1 MRKLASGSVMGQFRR
16 LPLFFFF
23 KKPKKKKK
31 KSFFSIIF
39 FFFCVLSPPPC
50 LGCEGKRRF
59 TKTAPQGPKEQFE
72 GREGDGWMVSSE
84 CKRQEPAEH
93 GSRQTLTRALKKD
106 CRICTVQEKK
116 KREREINKKKSWQG
130 SSS

>member
-16 LPLFFFF
+16 LPLLFFF
-23 KKPKKKKK
+23 KKPKKK

-93 GSRQTLTRALKKD
+93 GSRQTLTCALKKD

-116 KREREINKKKSWQG
+116 KEREKLIKKNRGKAAVRR
-130 SSS
+130 